1 MEHHGFTPFALDTL
15 VESTG
20 KHAFTVRE
28 PNKVL
33 VVVMGGRDVHNKRI
47 RREVR
52 TSFTQAWLDYQ
63 GRWGLTHLWVIDHG
77 RRRLVHRK

>member
-1 MEHHGFTPFALDTL
+1 MEHHGFTPYAT
-15 VESTG
+15 ESVIEMTG
-20 KHAFTVRE
+20 KHAFSVRE
-28 PNKVL
+28 PGQIVI
-33 VVVMGGRDVHNKRI
+33 VVMGGRDVHHKRI

-63 GRWGLTHLWVIDHG
+63 GRWGMTHLWLITNG